1 MINASTVGPTHRGEQ
16 GRYASG
22 YHGYRR
28 VVLDTPR
35 RALICSCAMTDSQLG
50 RRRFLGTAAGAA
62 LATVAGSAIPS
73 AASAAPRAAA
83 QPTGSTATFRWLGTA
98 GWRID
103 IGAKTVLVDPY
114 LSRFHTGQFDGKF
127 NPATPLTVDTARIA
141 DHPGTPATI
150 LVTHT
155 HWDHF
160 NDVPYITTQSGARV
174 FGTLTAYHLGQAL
187 GLPAG
192 QLSPVKGGEVLDF
205 GDHTVEVVS
214 SLHSRN
220 ASYSMAFPG
229 VRPTVPAKPET
240 IADLPEGD
248 TLAYQLA
255 IHNGPSV
262 FFMGAS
268 DFVERNLA
276 GLAPDVAMIAV
287 PATDATHDYAYRLLK
302 ALNWPPTVVPV
313 HWDNFEVELRNPP
326 TATPSDRAR
335 LDLFLTAVRN
345 AAPRT
350 RIIVPQYLTPYTF
363 A

>member
-1 MINASTVGPTHRGEQ
+1 VTNASAAGRRTHGEQ
-16 GRYASG
+16 GRYANA
-22 YHGYRR
+22 YHGFRQ
-28 VVLDTPR
+28 VVLDRPG
-35 RALICSCAMTDSQLG
+35 RALIGLRTMTDSRLG
-50 RRRFLGTAAGAA
+50 RRRFLGTAAGATI
-62 LATVAGSAIPS
+62 ATVAGSALP
-73 AASAAPRAAA
+73 ATASAAPRTTAVPNSSA
-83 QPTGSTATFRWLGTA
+83 ATFQWLGTA

-114 LSRFHTGQFDGKF
+114 LSRFHTGQFDGAF

-160 NDVPYITTQSGARV
+160 NDVPHIAAQSGARV
-174 FGTLTAYHLGQAL
+174 IGTLTAYHLGQAL
-187 GLPAG
+187 GLPAA

-229 VRPTVPAKPET
+229 VRPAVPAKPQT

-248 TLAYQLA
+248 TLAYQ
-255 IHNGPSV
+255 ITVQNGPSV

-276 GLAPDVAMIAV
+276 GLNPDVAMIAV
-287 PATDATHDYAYRLLK
+287 PATDATHDYVPRLLK
-302 ALNWPPTVVPV
+302 ALNWPPAVVAV
-313 HWDNFEVELRNPP
+313 HWDNFEVELTNPP
-326 TATPSDRAR
+326 TASASDRAR
-335 LDLFLTAVRN
+335 LDLFVAAVRK

-350 RIIVPQYLTPYTF
+350 RIVVPEYLTPYTF